1 MRISRSC
8 CITTTELI
16 IKQVVN
22 APIDVNSIGIKKR
35 QLFQTPSTMCTM
47 SAKAYANANN
57 IRVQEYKL
65 FQTPSITPPMSYNVL
80 TNPTDIHKKPD
91 EL

>member
-1 MRISRSC
+1 
-8 CITTTELI
+8 
-16 IKQVVN
+16 
-22 APIDVNSIGIKKR
+22 
-35 QLFQTPSTMCTM
+35 MCTM